1 LSNRRTFV
9 KAVAAKSSNAVTFTN
24 WAMNLAVAVS
34 FLALVAALGQAE
46 TFWLYGIIAVAA
58 WIFFYCLVPETKGKS
73 LEQIEA
79 HWRTG
84 KRPTAL

>member
-1 LSNRRTFV
+1 LHFQADPIGFPTPS
-9 KAVAAKSSNAVTFTN
+9 
-24 WAMNLAVAVS
+24 
-34 FLALVAALGQAE
+34 GQAGR
-46 TFWLYGIIAVAA
+46 FWLYGVVAVAA
-58 WIFFYCLVPETKGKS
+58 WVFFYFLVPETKGKS